1 MSGGRKKGSRLEEAF
16 QAAVAAHR
24 SGRLREAES
33 LYQQVL
39 ARDARYLPALLLLGA
54 LKGQAG
60 DFVGAE
66 KLTRDALAA
75 GPADPRARVQLGN
88 VLLAQQRYDEAFTA
102 FGDALALDPSIPE
115 AHLNRGAILMLRKQP
130 EGALACFDAALKLT
144 PRFAPALCNRGN
156 ALQDLNRHG
165 EALAAY
171 DEAIRQHPANA
182 EYLAS
187 RANCLHRL
195 GRNDAALTDIDAA
208 VKLQPSHP
216 DFHYNRGN
224 ILAALKRSAEAF
236 AAFDAA
242 YRLAP
247 DLPYAEGDRLYA
259 KLAVCDWSDIDRELA
274 HVAEGVRNGRMVA
287 RPFSFLSMS
296 PSPSLQAQCAR
307 LFVEREFPAKPA
319 LWRGGSSGPNKIRLA
334 YLSSDFHAH
343 ATAYL
348 MAEVFERH
356 DRQRFTVS
364 AYSLG
369 ADDGSDMRRRLTS
382 AFDTFVDC
390 TQMSD
395 GEAARAIAEAGI
407 DILVDLKGFTQDAR
421 PNILASRPAPVQVN
435 YLGYPGTMAAPYMDY
450 IVGDGTILT
459 AADADDFSEK
469 LVLLPGCYQP
479 NDRKR
484 QISER
489 VFDRGELGLP
499 ADGFVFCCFNNTHKI
514 MPDVFD
520 SWMRILRAVP
530 GSVLW
535 LLGESAA
542 VRANLEREAAAR
554 GVDPARL
561 VFADKMRLSEHLA
574 RHSAAD
580 LFLDTLPYNAHTT
593 ASDALWAGL
602 PMITQIGASFAARV
616 GASLLQ
622 AVGLPDLIARSREDY
637 EALAIGLASD
647 RDRLGAIRTRL
658 SENRMTLPLFDTPA
672 FTRGLEAAYEA
683 MVGRHRAG
691 LPPDHIDLAVAN

>member
-1 MSGGRKKGSRLEEAF
+1 MSGGGKRSRLEDTF
-16 QAAVAAHR
+16 QAAFAAHR
-24 SGRLREAES
+24 SGRLREAED
-33 LYQQVL
+33 LYKQVL
-39 ARDARYLPALLLLGA
+39 GRDGRYLPALLLLGA

-66 KLTRDALAA
+66 RLTRDALAVQ
-75 GPADPRARVQLGN
+75 PADPRARVQLGN
-88 VLLAQQRYDEAFTA
+88 VLLAQQRYDDAFTT

-130 EGALACFDAALKLT
+130 DGALACFDAALRLT
-144 PRFAPALCNRGN
+144 PQFAPALCNRGN

-171 DEAIRQHPANA
+171 GEAVRQHPANA

-195 GRNDAALTDIDAA
+195 GRNDVALNDIDAA
-208 VKLQPSHP
+208 LKLQPSSP

-242 YRLAP
+242 YRIAP
-247 DLPYAEGDRLYA
+247 DLPYAEGDRLFA
-259 KLAVCDWSDIDRELA
+259 KLAICDWTGIDRELA
-274 HVAEGVRNGRMVA
+274 QVAAGVRDGRVVA

-296 PSPSLQAQCAR
+296 PSPALQARCAK

-319 LWRGGSSGPNKIRLA
+319 LWSGGASAPGKIRLA
-334 YLSSDFHAH
+334 YLSSDLHAH

-348 MAEVFERH
+348 MAEVFELH
-356 DRQRFTVS
+356 DRDRFTVS

-369 ADDGSDMRRRLTS
+369 PDDGSDMRKRLAG

-390 TQMSD
+390 TQRSD
-395 GEAARAIAEAGI
+395 SEVAHAIAEAGI

-421 PNILASRPAPVQVN
+421 PNILASRPAPLQVN
-435 YLGYPGTMAAPYMDY
+435 YLGYPGTMAASYMDY
-450 IVGDGTILT
+450 FIGDHTTLT
-459 AADADDFSEK
+459 AADAADFSEK
-469 LVLLPGCYQP
+469 LVLLPRCYQP
-479 NDRKR
+479 NDRQR
-484 QISER
+484 RISDR
-489 VFDRGELGLP
+489 VFARADLGLP
-499 ADGFVFCCFNNTHKI
+499 SDGFVFCCFNNTHKI

-520 SWMRILRAVP
+520 SWMRILKAVD

-535 LLGESAA
+535 LLSDSTA
-542 VRANLEREAAAR
+542 VRTNLKREAAAR
-554 GVDPARL
+554 DVDADRL
-561 VFADKMRLSEHLA
+561 IFATKAAAPEHLA
-574 RHSAAD
+574 RHAAAD

-602 PMITQIGASFAARV
+602 PVVTRLGTSFAGRV
-616 GASLLQ
+616 AAGLIRAI
-622 AVGLPDLIARSREDY
+622 GLPELVTTSRDDY
-637 EALAIGLASD
+637 EALAIGLALD
-647 RDRLGAIRTRL
+647 RDRLEAIKTRL
-658 SENRMTLPLFDTPA
+658 GDNRMTSPLFDTPV
-672 FTRGLEAAYEA
+672 FTRQLEAAYDA
-683 MVGRHRAG
+683 MVERHRAG
-691 LPPDHIDLAVAN
+691 LSPDHIGLATEI